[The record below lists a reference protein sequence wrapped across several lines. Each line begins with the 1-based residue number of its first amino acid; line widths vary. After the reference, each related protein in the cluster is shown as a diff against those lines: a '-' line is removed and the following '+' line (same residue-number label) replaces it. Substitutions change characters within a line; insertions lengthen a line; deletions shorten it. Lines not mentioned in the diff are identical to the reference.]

1 MVTGVEDAVVLT
13 DQLVFGKF
21 ADAAE
26 LVVNIGNRALDV
38 GHGHDAVLVESEL
51 LIGQFLESTFSSGE
65 AFLQC
70 LFGLFARREVGLRLQ
85 HARGPRLPIAVQYP
99 CPAPDNAPP
108 LT

>member
-38 GHGHDAVLVESEL
+38 GHGHDGVLVESEL
-51 LIGQFLESTFSSGE
+51 LIGQVFEGSLAGGQAFS
-65 AFLQC
+65 Q
-70 LFGLFARREVGLRLQ
+70 GLFRPLSFGDIGADGDVLSRLTVRSSERKNRRVN
-85 HARGPRLPIAVQYP
+85 PI
-99 CPAPDNAPP
+99 N
-108 LT
+108 